1 MIKSL
6 RKKFVMINM
15 LLVFIVLFI
24 VFASAAATNIRRAKS
39 ETFMALQMALGGR
52 VVTSAA
58 RAFPINEVT
67 SGRAQAFSQTATQIT
82 FYRTPSVLVVLDE
95 NGVMELFRAD
105 AMAVSIDI
113 INEVVELVKDS
124 PDDFGTVKKYNLQ
137 YLRRYEG
144 GKTALGFVE
153 LSAEQNN
160 IRHVIFASIVMGS
173 ISMACFFA
181 VSLFLSKWALKPV
194 EKAWE
199 QQRRFVSDASH
210 ELKTPLTVILAN
222 MGILKTNNED
232 SVKNQIKWV
241 ENTQDEA
248 TRMKELVDNLLFL
261 AKNDDADT
269 KVIYDAVDF
278 SDTVLTIAL
287 SMESVA
293 YEKNIAIETDNIE
306 SGLKILGS
314 NEQLKRLVM
323 ILLDNAVKYS
333 DENSRIPIE
342 LRRESGKAILKISN
356 NGSQLPPEKIPHIFD
371 RFYRVDESRSK
382 EGYGL
387 GLSIAKSIV
396 ANHNGTITAESINDL
411 TVLSVVLPLS

>member
-1 MIKSL
+1 MIKTL

-24 VFASAAATNIRRAKS
+24 VFFSLAVSNIRRAKS
-39 ETFMALQMALGGR
+39 ETFVALQMTLGGR
-52 VVTSAA
+52 LVTAA

-67 SGRAQAFSQTATQIT
+67 SGRTQVMPQAATQVT
-82 FYRTPSVLVVLDE
+82 FYHMPSALVILDE
-95 NGVMELFRAD
+95 YGELELFRAE
-105 AMAVSIDI
+105 AMSVSMDI

-124 PDDFGTVKKYNLQ
+124 EDDIGIVKKYNLQ
-137 YLRRYEG
+137 YLKRNEG
-144 GKTALGFVE
+144 GKTLLGFVE
-153 LSAEQNN
+153 LSAEQTN
-160 IRHVIFASIVMGS
+160 IRRAIFASTIMGS
-173 ISMACFFA
+173 LAMAGFFA

-210 ELKTPLTVILAN
+210 ELRTPLTVILAN
-222 MGILKTNNED
+222 MGILKSNNED
-232 SVKNQIKWV
+232 TVKSQIKWV
-241 ENTQDEA
+241 NNTHDEA
-248 TRMKELVDNLLFL
+248 ARMKELVDNLLFL
-261 AKNDDADT
+261 AKNDDTDT
-269 KVIYDAVDF
+269 KIVYDEVDF

-293 YEKNIAIETDNIE
+293 YEKNIAIETDSIDL
-306 SGLKILGS
+306 GLKVSGS
-314 NEQLKRLVM
+314 SEQLKRLVM

-333 DENSRIPIE
+333 DENSRIPIK
-342 LRRESGKAILKISN
+342 LYKESGKAILKISN
-356 NGSQLPPEKIPHIFD
+356 NGSLLPAENIPHIFD

-396 ANHNGTITAESINDL
+396 ANHNGTISAEADNNL
-411 TVLSVVLPLS
+411 TVLSVILPVV